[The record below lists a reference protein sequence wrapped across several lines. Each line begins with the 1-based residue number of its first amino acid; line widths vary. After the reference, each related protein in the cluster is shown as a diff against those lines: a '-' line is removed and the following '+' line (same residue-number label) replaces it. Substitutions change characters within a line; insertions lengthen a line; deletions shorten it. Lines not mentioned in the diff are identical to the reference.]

1 MLFPN
6 AVFAAES
13 HRTRCQLSNHSSL
26 DRESFQKLL
35 ASAFAVQESGM
46 KPQSLAAIVELQ
58 RSIRMGRLDVEG
70 AAHLIAEWAR
80 SVANASGVAIGRL
93 KGDELIYTAGS
104 GSAASFIGRRI
115 MATFNNA
122 SPNETPSEILWVEDT
137 KADGRI
143 EAAVCRQFG
152 VESLLILPIYR
163 GRFVAGVLQIFFNEA
178 HSFQGQEV
186 RIYWIL
192 AGLVGEAMLGVP
204 SIDKRTANV
213 ATAVSEEVIEHF
225 PAPLREPVNQL
236 EPSEVT
242 HVRSKIGDWS
252 SLINSFV
259 PLCKNHLRVYRLR
272 AYNLHPYRFLQYM
285 RHRVSALVVGSI
297 ILISAWVLSTT
308 SPATMSSAAVPPLK
322 SPSVRVQ
329 NPQTS
334 ASEGPVTTTSA
345 GALPAQVGYPRVRS
359 MPSARQPRL
368 FDLESRVKHFG
379 SDVTVRYFTPRVATV
394 KMAADTTV
402 HHVSDDVTVRYFKPR
417 NVASP
422 AEPVATG
429 PSKTVAR

>member
-1 MLFPN
+1 M
-6 AVFAAES
+6 
-13 HRTRCQLSNHSSL
+13 
-26 DRESFQKLL
+26 
-35 ASAFAVQESGM
+35 QESGM

-80 SVANASGVAIGRL
+80 SVANANGVAIGRL

-104 GSAASFIGRRI
+104 GSAASYIGRRI

-122 SPNETPSEILWVEDT
+122 SPIETPSEILCVEDT
-137 KADGRI
+137 AADGRI

-163 GRFVAGVLQIFFNEA
+163 ERFVAGVLQIFFNEA
-178 HSFQGQEV
+178 HSFQDQEV
-186 RIYWIL
+186 RTYWIL
-192 AGLVGEAMLGVP
+192 AGLVSEAMLGVP
-204 SIDKRTANV
+204 SIKKKTANV
-213 ATAVSEEVIEHF
+213 ATAESEDVIEHF
-225 PAPLREPVNQL
+225 PAPLREPVNQV
-236 EPSEVT
+236 ESSEVP
-242 HVRSKIGDWS
+242 HVRSQIGDWS
-252 SLINSFV
+252 SLLNSRV
-259 PLCKNHLRVYRLR
+259 PHCKNHLRVHRLR
-272 AYNLHPYRFLQYM
+272 AYNPHAYRFLQYM
-285 RHRVSALVVGSI
+285 HRVSALGVASI

-308 SPATMSSAAVPPLK
+308 PPATMSSAAVPPLK
-322 SPSVRVQ
+322 SPSMSVQ
-329 NPQTS
+329 TPLTGGT
-334 ASEGPVTTTSA
+334 EGPVTISSA
-345 GALPAQVGYPRVRS
+345 AALPAWVRYPTVRS
-359 MPSARQPRL
+359 MPSARQPRPP
-368 FDLESRVKHFG
+368 DLETRVKHFG
-379 SDVTVRYFTPRVATV
+379 NDVTVRYFTPRVATV